1 MSRKNKVFRAF
12 LHKNPSPTIE
22 ETWDAAWANQQDC
35 FQSKRMRELE
45 GTIGLERIDAH
56 KLRERIALLE
66 AERDSCCAL
75 NESLMDAAGRHLA
88 RIVELEAALDKLA
101 RLGNEPNYGNST
113 GNVIARRALLQEQ
126 QE

>member
-12 LHKNPSPTIE
+12 LHQNPSPTIE

-66 AERDSCCAL
+66 AVAEAAAHYRGWFHENEKYKQAERELDGAL
-75 NESLMDAAGRHLA
+75 RAAGYL
-88 RIVELEAALDKLA
+88 K
-101 RLGNEPNYGNST
+101 
-113 GNVIARRALLQEQ
+113 EQ
-126 QE
+126 GG